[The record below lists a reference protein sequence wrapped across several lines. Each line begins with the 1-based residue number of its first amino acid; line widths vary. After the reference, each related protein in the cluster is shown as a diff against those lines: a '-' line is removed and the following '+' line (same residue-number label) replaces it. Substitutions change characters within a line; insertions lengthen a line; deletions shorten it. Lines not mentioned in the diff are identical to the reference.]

1 MRTALIHMRL
11 HDGDL
16 VRGLVYGTIVS
27 ANLAHVSNAV
37 LEAELA
43 GGAGQAPDDARR
55 RRPVSAHA
63 IAQSLNLPYET
74 VRTRVV
80 KLIELGLC
88 ERRSGGLVAPPGI
101 GARPELQEATSQI
114 YAVFCDVIRALNGL
128 GFDFEGLAVRAG
140 AWPPDPAGAPSPSVV
155 ARVVLDFEVRHLTSL
170 VPSFGDVLGSL
181 IFAGV
186 LQANTRSLLA
196 SPNEAWA
203 YARQTTPPPDELR
216 TPVSIRHLARDLDMP
231 YETVRRHTA
240 ALTARGYLK
249 MIPGKGVLAPAAIL
263 GDDGLGRENPPL
275 MQRFTR
281 MVAEL
286 TRLGFDFAD
295 PK

>member
-16 VRGLVYGTIVS
+16 VRGLVFGTIVS
-27 ANLAHVSNAV
+27 ANLAHVSNMV
-37 LEAELA
+37 LEAEVA
-43 GGAGQAPDDARR
+43 GGAEEALQEAGR

-63 IAQSLNLPYET
+63 IAQSLELPYET
-74 VRTRVV
+74 VRARVV

-88 ERRSGGLVAPPGI
+88 ERRPGGLIVPHGVGNRADM
-101 GARPELQEATSQI
+101 QEATQDI
-114 YAVFCDVIRALNGL
+114 HAIFCDVVRALNGL
-128 GFDFEGLAVRAG
+128 GFDFHGMAAKAG
-140 AWPPDPAGAPSPSVV
+140 AAPPEQAAAPSPAVV
-155 ARVVLDFEVRHLTSL
+155 ARVVLDFEIRHLTAIA
-170 VPSFGDVLGSL
+170 PIMGDVLGGL

-186 LQANTRSLLA
+186 LKANVRGLLA

-203 YARQTTPPPDELR
+203 YARQSTPPPDELR
-216 TPVSIRHLARDLDMP
+216 APVSIRELARELGMP

-240 ALTARGYLK
+240 AMTAQGYLK
-249 MIPGKGVLAPAAIL
+249 MIPGKGVVAPASVF
-263 GDDGLGRENPPL
+263 GDDGLGRENPPI
-275 MQRFTR
+275 MQRFAR

-286 TRLGFDFAD
+286 TRLGFDFDD

>member
-43 GGAGQAPDDARR
+43 GDAEQAPEEAGR

-63 IAQSLNLPYET
+63 VAQSLGLPYET

-88 ERRSGGLVAPPGI
+88 ERLPGGLIAPPGV
-101 GARPELQEATSQI
+101 GARPEVQEATQQI

-128 GFDFEGLAVRAG
+128 GFDFAGLAARAG
-140 AWPPDPAGAPSPSVV
+140 ATPPDQPAAPSPAVL
-155 ARVVLDFEVRHLTSL
+155 ARVVLDFEIRHLTSL
-170 VPSFGDVLGSL
+170 APSFGDVLGGL

-186 LQANTRSLLA
+186 LQANIRRLLG

-203 YARQTTPPPDELR
+203 YARQATPPPDELR
-216 TPVSIRHLARDLDMP
+216 TPVSIRSLARDLDIP

-249 MIPGKGVLAPAAIL
+249 MIPGKGVVAPASVL

-275 MQRFTR
+275 IQRFTR

>member
-43 GGAGQAPDDARR
+43 DGPGPTREDAGR

-88 ERRSGGLVAPPGI
+88 ERLPGGLVTPPGV
-101 GARPELQEATSQI
+101 GARPELQEATRAI
-114 YAVFCDVIRALNGL
+114 YAVFRDVVRALNDL
-128 GFDFEGLAVRAG
+128 GFDFAGLAARAG
-140 AWPPDPAGAPSPSVV
+140 ATAPDHAPPPSPAVV
-155 ARVVLDFEVRHLTSL
+155 ARVVLDFEIRHLTSL
-170 VPSFGDVLGSL
+170 APSFGDVLGSL

-186 LQANTRSLLA
+186 LRANTARLLG

-203 YARQTTPPPDELR
+203 YARQSTPPPDDLR
-216 TPVSIRHLARDLDMP
+216 SPVSIRNLARDLGMP

-240 ALTARGYLK
+240 ALTAQGYLK

-281 MVAEL
+281 MIAEL